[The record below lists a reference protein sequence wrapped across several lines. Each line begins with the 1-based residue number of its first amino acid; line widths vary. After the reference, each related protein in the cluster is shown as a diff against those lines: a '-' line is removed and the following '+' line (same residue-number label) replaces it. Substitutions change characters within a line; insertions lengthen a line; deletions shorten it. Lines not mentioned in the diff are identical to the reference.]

1 MKRMLYRVSTAILS
15 VYFLSISVFAAG
27 ELVPVGEVIGM
38 ELSSGTVT
46 VAAYDD
52 TLTAAREAG
61 LKIGDEILAIDG
73 RQITCA
79 EDVRQALNHSDGS
92 ITLLVSRDGKQSSL
106 QLEPAISPEGPK
118 MGVYLRQG
126 ITGLGTVTFYDPA
139 TGQFGTLGHGVN
151 DGSGD
156 LLSMASGSAYPAEVV
171 SIQPGKKGQPG
182 QLKGALEAS
191 QHQGKLM
198 RNTSRGVFGIADR
211 PWQGEALPVASWDEI
226 HTGEATIRST
236 VGSSG
241 PRDYSVEIL
250 KIYPKDR
257 NDGRNLLLRV
267 TDPELLAATGGIVQ
281 GMSGSP
287 IIQDGKLVG
296 AVTHVLVNQP
306 DTGYGI
312 FIENMLDAA
321 A

>member
-27 ELVPVGEVIGM
+27 ELIPVGEVIGL

-182 QLKGALEAS
+182 QL
-191 QHQGKLM
+191 
-198 RNTSRGVFGIADR
+198 
-211 PWQGEALPVASWDEI
+211 
-226 HTGEATIRST
+226 
-236 VGSSG
+236 
-241 PRDYSVEIL
+241 
-250 KIYPKDR
+250 
-257 NDGRNLLLRV
+257 
-267 TDPELLAATGGIVQ
+267 
-281 GMSGSP
+281 
-287 IIQDGKLVG
+287 
-296 AVTHVLVNQP
+296 
-306 DTGYGI
+306 
-312 FIENMLDAA
+312 
-321 A
+321 